1 VNLSLDVVTPAQL
14 FQLLVAVANII
25 IAAVMYLS
33 VREIRKDRR
42 RAFLEKRLEEFYI
55 PLIDLF
61 GREGLTR
68 DSRIYNKVEE
78 ILFSKRYLCGKEL
91 AGKLPQRFT
100 ANKAVANNAF
110 LDEIFYFLFNSEEE
124 VKYWEEVADT
134 LWNEYIKVLEEY
146 YRLIGVKQ
154 YVLPE
159 KPRKWMFA
167 RIRPKERIY

>member
-1 VNLSLDVVTPAQL
+1 MNLSLDVVTPAQL
-14 FQLLVAVANII
+14 LQLLLAVTNII
-25 IAAVMYLS
+25 IAVVMYLS

-42 RAFLEKRLEEFYI
+42 RAFLEKRLEEFCI

-68 DSRIYNKVEE
+68 DYRIYDKVEE
-78 ILFSKRYLCGKEL
+78 ILFSKRYLCGREL

-100 ANKAVANNAF
+100 ANKAAANKAL
-110 LDEIFYFLFNSEEE
+110 LDEVFYFLFNSEEE

-134 LWNEYIKVLEEY
+134 LWDEYIKVLKEY

-167 RIRPKERIY
+167 RATLRGRIY